1 MKINHLKLN
10 LGQEV
15 RIYVSKFKNKN
26 RSVETFES

>member
-15 RIYVSKFKNKN
+15 RIYVSKFKDKN
-26 RSVETFES
+26 RLVEAFES

>member
-15 RIYVSKFKNKN
+15 RIHVSKFKNKN